1 MSDPFDEVAP
11 VYDDAVQQ
19 SIAFV
24 GQDLETFTRRK
35 VDVLLELVQTSVGDP
50 SGLRVLD
57 AGCGVG
63 VTDEM
68 LAGSVGELHGLDT
81 AEAALAVA
89 AERNPSVHYSAT
101 DGNSFGYPDDH
112 FDVTFAICV
121 VHHVDPGPT
130 RDTFFAE
137 LRRVT
142 RPGGLVVV
150 FEHNPYNPLTRLAVS
165 RCDFDEG
172 VELLA
177 RRVVARSLERVGVD
191 VVATRYVVFAPF
203 ERSWVARAERRLG
216 WLPLGAQHVVAGRV
230 RR

>member
-11 VYDDAVQQ
+11 VYDEAVQD
-19 SIAFV
+19 SISFV

-35 VDVLLELVQTSVGDP
+35 VDVLLDLVRSSVGDP
-50 SGLRVLD
+50 SELRVLD

-63 VTDEM
+63 VTDAL
-68 LAGSVGELHGLDT
+68 LAGSVGELHGIDT
-81 AEAALAVA
+81 AEAAIAVA
-89 AERNPSVHYSAT
+89 AERNPSVRYSAT
-101 DGNSFGYPDDH
+101 DGSSFGHPDGS

-121 VHHVDPGPT
+121 VHHVEPGSP
-130 RDTFFAE
+130 RDAFFAE

-172 VELLA
+172 VELLG
-177 RRVVARSLERVGVD
+177 RRAVVRSLRSVGTD
-191 VVATRYVVFAPF
+191 VVAARYVVFSPI
-203 ERSWVARAERRLG
+203 ERSWVPGVERRLG

-230 RR
+230 RG